1 MAMEWSDWKGEGGG
15 SEERGGGGGDARE
28 RHKLA
33 ERERR
38 KSMREL
44 FLCLHSHLP
53 HAPTVRK
60 EQSAILDGII
70 KYIPLAAARLRTL
83 QARRDQLSR
92 SASSSPR
99 HLTHPTV
106 HVAHRN
112 NASALDFDIR
122 VMPDSASSVAV
133 RVRGNRVNVSLTD
146 TKGASQTMLL
156 STILDEMEAHHL
168 ELVRST
174 HFRDGSKLL
183 HHSECK
189 VVDGLEI
196 SPALLKSRLQDLACK
211 LHRIRRSSVSKRSF
225 Y

>member
-1 MAMEWSDWKGEGGG
+1 MMEWSDGEGGG
-15 SEERGGGGGDARE
+15 GGGDERGGGGGGGDARE

-53 HAPTVRK
+53 HSQTVRK
-60 EQSAILDGII
+60 EQSAILDEII

-83 QARRDQLSR
+83 QSRRDQLAR
-92 SASSSPR
+92 SSSSPR
-99 HLTHPTV
+99 GLTHVTD
-106 HVAHRN
+106 RN
-112 NASALDFDIR
+112 SASSLDFDIR

-146 TKGASQTMLL
+146 TKGAAPTMLL
-156 STILDEMEAHHL
+156 STLLDEL
-168 ELVRST
+168 ESHQLQLVRST
-174 HFRDGSKLL
+174 HCRDGSRLL

-211 LHRIRRSSVSKRSF
+211 LHRLKRPAVLKRSF
-225 Y
+225 DQLD